1 MKFLWPGKNKPQETA
16 EIHWMERLKGG
27 LSKSRHNLVSKLKAI
42 FSRFS
47 SIDDELWDEVE
58 EALISADVGVQ
69 ATLKM
74 IDDLKARVQ
83 EERVSEPDRIFDL
96 LREELMS
103 ILRYEGPEIPEDNL
117 VILMMIGVNGVGKTT
132 TIAKMGQ
139 RFKESGKEV
148 LFVAADTFRA
158 AAIEQ
163 LETLAQRIGIKVV
176 KHQRKADPA
185 SVVYDAVHAAKSR
198 DIDVMLVDTAGRLHT
213 YVNLMEELKKI
224 RRIIEREAPEAH
236 LEVLLVMDATTG
248 QNGIAQAR
256 LFNEAL
262 RVNGIVLTKLDGTAR
277 GGIVVAIADE
287 LKIPIRLIGIGEGMD
302 DLQEFYPE
310 DFIEALLSE

>member
-1 MKFLWPGKNKPQETA
+1 MR
-16 EIHWMERLKGG
+16 WMDRLRGGLAKSRENLVSRLKG
-27 LSKSRHNLVSKLKAI
+27 A

-47 SIDDELWDEVE
+47 SINDEMWDEVE

-69 ATLKM
+69 ATLKI
-74 IDDLKARVQ
+74 IDDLK
-83 EERVSEPDRIFDL
+83 ERVKEEQAAEPEQVLGL
-96 LREELMS
+96 LRAELMS
-103 ILRYEGPEIPEDNL
+103 ILQYDGPEIPADRL

-139 RFKESGKEV
+139 RFSENGKKV

-163 LETLAQRIGIKVV
+163 LEIWAQRIGAQIV

-185 SVVYDAVHAAKSR
+185 SVVYDAIKAAKSR
-198 DIDVMLVDTAGRLHT
+198 DIDVLLIDTAGRLHT

-224 RRIIEREAPEAH
+224 RRVIEREAPDAH
-236 LEVLLVMDATTG
+236 TETLLVMDATTG

-277 GGIVVAIADE
+277 GGVVVAIADE
-287 LKIPIRLIGIGEGMD
+287 LKIPIRLIGVGESVD

-310 DFIEALLSE
+310 DFVEALLSE